1 MGYAVYSM
9 RGGYRHHEESEADE
23 FFEAAE
29 KARKAVEKM
38 HDLASEM
45 EHRYGDRYFGGRG
58 NYGMRDDYY
67 GRREHD
73 MWDDEMPYGDRRRD
87 SRGRYM

>member
-1 MGYAVYSM
+1 MGYSVYNFK
-9 RGGYRHHEESEADE
+9 GGRHHAESEADE

-38 HDLASEM
+38 HDLACEM
-45 EHRYGDRYFGGRG
+45 EDRYSERYYGERYDRRADRYDRRDHEMWDDDMYGDR
-58 NYGMRDDYY
+58 
-67 GRREHD
+67 
-73 MWDDEMPYGDRRRD
+73 RRRD

>member
-1 MGYAVYSM
+1 MGYSVYNF
-9 RGGYRHHEESEADE
+9 RGKSHHEDSEADE

-29 KARKAVEKM
+29 KARRAVEKM

-45 EHRYGDRYFGGRG
+45 ESRYGERYFGERGR
-58 NYGMRDDYY
+58 YGMRDYY
-67 GRREHD
+67 DRRDHE
-73 MWDDEMPYGDRRRD
+73 MWDDDMYGERRRRD

>member
-1 MGYAVYSM
+1 MGYTIYSTK
-9 RGGYRHHEESEADE
+9 GAHHREESEADE

-38 HDLASEM
+38 HDLACEM
-45 EHRYGDRYFGGRG
+45 EDRYSERY
-58 NYGMRDDYY
+58 YGMRGSY
-67 GRREHD
+67 GRRDHE
-73 MWDDEMPYGDRRRD
+73 MWDDDMYMERRRRD

>member
-1 MGYAVYSM
+1 M
-9 RGGYRHHEESEADE
+9 RGGRHHDESEADE

-29 KARKAVEKM
+29 KARRAVEKM

-45 EHRYGDRYFGGRG
+45 EDRYGERYFGERGR
-58 NYGMRDDYY
+58 YGMRGDYY
-67 GRREHD
+67 GRRDHE
-73 MWDDEMPYGDRRRD
+73 MWDDDMYGERRRRD

>member
-1 MGYAVYSM
+1 MGYSIYSLKS
-9 RGGYRHHEESEADE
+9 GRHHEGSEADE

-38 HDLASEM
+38 HDLACEM
-45 EHRYGDRYFGGRG
+45 EDRYSQRYYGERGG
-58 NYGMRDDYY
+58 YY
-67 GRREHD
+67 GRREHEMMDDD
-73 MWDDEMPYGDRRRD
+73 MMYGERRRRD

>member
-1 MGYAVYSM
+1 MGYSIYNLKS
-9 RGGYRHHEESEADE
+9 GYRHEESEADE

-29 KARKAVEKM
+29 KARRAVEKM

-45 EHRYGDRYFGGRG
+45 EDRYSERYYGSR
-58 NYGMRDDYY
+58 YGMRGDY
-67 GRREHD
+67 GRRDHE
-73 MWDDEMPYGDRRRD
+73 MWDDDEMYGMRRRRD